1 MSLLTVTEKARSKA
15 ISALESEG
23 AKEAYL
29 RVYTAPGCAHCG
41 SVGYGLAIEK
51 EPKPEDT
58 IVESGA
64 LRLVVDK
71 ASAEYIRGSEL
82 DYFET
87 PEQSGFKINNPNRKS
102 GCNCGAH

>member
-1 MSLLTVTEKARSKA
+1 MSLLTVTEKAQSKA
-15 ISALESEG
+15 LSALEGEG

-51 EPKPEDT
+51 EPKSDDT

-64 LRLVVDK
+64 LKLVVDK
-71 ASAEYIRGSEL
+71 ASVEYLRGAEL

-87 PEQSGFKINNPNRKS
+87 MEQSGFKINNPTRKS
-102 GCNCGAH
+102 GCNCGH